1 MVFRLKMRIAT
12 YTKSALLFCLVI
24 CATLFMGCSE
34 DDETTTLPQDQ
45 GEVTFKF
52 VRNKVFSIS
61 KLEEMARLKVTIE
74 KDGKKI
80 ESSTVDLNGNED
92 ELTSESLALEEGTYK
107 VIKYIAYN
115 NKGTQVQE
123 AYVDDENVFTVKH
136 GEIATF
142 CFPID
147 IRFVYI
153 NNQLR
158 NMLFGVCEEVL
169 GADSTKWP
177 KTWRVEN
184 EDLLT
189 WENLEFEVDDYG
201 NVSYLANIIFDNKCF
216 PGMKKLPATVS
227 TFPTLE
233 GIQINDIPE
242 FEELPDNL
250 DKSSMFTICII
261 NTGLKA
267 FPKNFEKMKNL
278 YGITIVNSKL
288 TELPARLAELPKI
301 RDVEISGNEISE
313 FPAALAE
320 KWQELVYL
328 RMNDTKLS
336 SLPSNIFS
344 MKKVSTFDFSDNP
357 NLNSIPEQRGEGV
370 DMRGLFLDRC
380 AFTSIP
386 KIAQQGKLRTISL
399 AHNKITSVSE
409 SDVNALSTNLLT
421 LILDGNKINSF
432 PKMKSASLNGLR
444 LADCGLTRIPD
455 LSELPELR
463 SLVLA
468 KNNITAIGE
477 GVFTHNPYLAILDFS
492 DNAQLASFSDNAG
505 IHLIEQ
511 QDVIKNG
518 DGTTETETVA
528 KPYYLSCV
536 NADNCPNLRW
546 EVPATWC
553 CIKNFTF
560 DNKEDLLLPPR
571 NVVVYNRNSPGVT
584 RKVCPVCHKSKYELP
599 MSFDELIESLKKK

>member
-1 MVFRLKMRIAT
+1 MRIAT

-24 CATLFMGCSE
+24 CATLFMGCSD
-34 DDETTTLPQDQ
+34 DDETATLSKGQ

-74 KDGKKI
+74 KDGKKT
-80 ESSTVDLNGNED
+80 ELSTVDLNGDED
-92 ELTSESLALEEGTYK
+92 ELTSEVLALEEGTYK
-107 VIKYIAYN
+107 VVKYVAYN

-123 AYVDDENVFTVKH
+123 AYVDDDNEFTVKH
-136 GEIATF
+136 GEMVTF

-177 KTWRVEN
+177 KTWRVDN

-201 NVSYLANIIFDNKCF
+201 NISYLSNIIFDNKCF

-227 TFPTLE
+227 TFPTLV
-233 GIQINDIPE
+233 GIQIKDIPE
-242 FEELPDNL
+242 FEELPENL
-250 DKSSMFTICII
+250 DKSSMASILIM
-261 NTGLKA
+261 NTGFKA
-267 FPKNFEKMKNL
+267 FPKNFEKMKGL
-278 YGITIVNSKL
+278 YGLTIINSKL

-301 RDVEISGNEISE
+301 RDIEISGNEISE
-313 FPAALAE
+313 FPAVLAE
-320 KWQELVYL
+320 KWQDLVYL
-328 RMNDTKLS
+328 RMNNTKLS

-357 NLNSIPEQRGEGV
+357 NLSSIPEQRGEGV
-370 DMRGLFLDRC
+370 DMGGLFLNNC
-380 AFTSIP
+380 GFTSIP
-386 KIAQQGKLRTISL
+386 KIAQQGVRTISL
-399 AHNKITSVSE
+399 ANNKITSVSE
-409 SDVNALSTNLLT
+409 SEVNALSKKLLT
-421 LILDGNKINSF
+421 LILDGNQINSF
-432 PKMKSASLNGLR
+432 PKMKSASLIELR
-444 LADCGLTRIPD
+444 LADCGLTSIPD
-455 LSELPELR
+455 LSELPDLR

-468 KNNITAIGE
+468 KNNIKAIGE
-477 GVFTHNPYLAILDFS
+477 EVFTHNPYLAILDFS
-492 DNAQLASFSDNAG
+492 DNANLASFSEKAG
-505 IHLIEQ
+505 INLVEQ
-511 QDVIKNG
+511 EEVIVNDDKK
-518 DGTTETETVA
+518 TITETVA
-528 KPYYLSCV
+528 KPYYLNCV
-536 NADNCPNLRW
+536 NVDNCPALQW
-546 EVPATWC
+546 KVPATWC
-553 CIKNFTF
+553 CIKNITVV
-560 DNKEDLLLPPR
+560 NKEDLLLDPR

-584 RKVCPVCHKSKYELP
+584 RETCPVCHKSTYKLP